1 MLNVLAQIVCLE
13 TLSVDLALSFILT
26 SSKFYAFLPII
37 LIMLLFA
44 FQLTS
49 ELSKIEGNGSPTLRE
64 HLCVLDALP
73 LATVMLPP

>member
-1 MLNVLAQIVCLE
+1 
-13 TLSVDLALSFILT
+13 
-26 SSKFYAFLPII
+26 
-37 LIMLLFA
+37 MLLFA